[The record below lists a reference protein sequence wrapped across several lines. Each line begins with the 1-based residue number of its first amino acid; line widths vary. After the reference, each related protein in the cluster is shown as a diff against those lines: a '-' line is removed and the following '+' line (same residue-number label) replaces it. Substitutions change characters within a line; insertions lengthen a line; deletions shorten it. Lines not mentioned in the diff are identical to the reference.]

1 MPSCVVV
8 TGYGAVTPLGLNAA
22 DTWKNLVSGV
32 CGIGLISLFDTTD
45 FEIKTAAE
53 VKDFNPVDFM
63 DPATARYSDRYS
75 QFALAASLQAIEM
88 AGLKVD
94 DSNRYDIGI
103 VIGSGVGGIGSLSQ
117 QINVLSARG
126 PKRVSPFMVPMMIAD
141 SAPAHVSIK
150 TGIMGPNFS
159 IASSCATGADA
170 IGLAYRLIRNGEIST
185 MIAGGA
191 DAAVTPIGIAGF
203 TQAGALSKNPDP
215 LKACRPFDKDRD
227 GFITAEGGA
236 VLVLESLEHAR
247 KRGAR
252 ILAEIAGYGAT
263 SDAYHITKPLETGEG
278 AAKAMEL
285 ALKSAALSTVDYI
298 NAHGTSTHFNDL
310 SETAAIKKLLGE
322 AAYKIPV
329 SSTKSMHGHMLGAA
343 GAIETMICCKVIQE
357 GTIPPTINLV
367 HPDPGCD
374 LDYVP
379 NMARNADVQTAMS
392 NSFGFGG
399 HNSAVIVRR
408 YTDGQG

>member
-1 MPSCVVV
+1 MPNRVGV
-8 TGYGAVTPLGLNAA
+8 TGYGAITPLGLNAA
-22 DTWKNLVSGV
+22 DTWKNLVAGV
-32 CGIGLISLFDTTD
+32 CGVGLISLFDTTD
-45 FEIKTAAE
+45 FDIKTAAE

-75 QFALAASLQAIEM
+75 QFALAASLQAIQM
-88 AGLKVD
+88 ARLKVD

-117 QINVLSARG
+117 QLNVLSARG
-126 PKRVSPFMVPMMIAD
+126 PKRVSPFMVPMMIPD
-141 SAPAHVSIK
+141 SAPAQVSIK

-170 IGLAYRLIRNGEIST
+170 IGLAYRLIRNGEIGT

-203 TQAGALSKNPDP
+203 TQAGALSRNPDP
-215 LKACRPFDKDRD
+215 LKASRPFDKYRD
-227 GFITAEGGA
+227 GFITAEGA
-236 VLVLESLEHAR
+236 AILVLENMEQAQA
-247 KRGAR
+247 RGAR

-285 ALKSAALSTVDYI
+285 ALKSASISTVDYI

-310 SETAAIKKLLGE
+310 SETMAIKKLLGE
-322 AAYKIPV
+322 AAYKIPI

-343 GAIETMICCKVIQE
+343 GAVEAMICCHVVQE
-357 GTIPPTINLV
+357 GIIPPTINLDN
-367 HPDPGCD
+367 PDPGCD

-379 NMARNADVQTAMS
+379 NTARSANVHTVMS

-399 HNSAVIVRR
+399 HNSAIIICKYQDKQR
-408 YTDGQG
+408 